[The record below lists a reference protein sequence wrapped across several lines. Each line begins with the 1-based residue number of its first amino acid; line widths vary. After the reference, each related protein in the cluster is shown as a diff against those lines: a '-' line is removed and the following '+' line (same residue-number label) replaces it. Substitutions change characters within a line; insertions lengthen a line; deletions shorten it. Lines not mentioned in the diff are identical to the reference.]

1 MRYSLLN
8 LFRFFA
14 AIIVVLFH
22 FAYCIPPFDEGILNR
37 LIGNGHF
44 AVTFFFVLSGFV
56 MVLSNQKTNLK
67 LYTEKIRFWKK
78 RAIRLLPLYYL
89 AILMYVI
96 FTLGVKNPIDWKEML
111 LNIIGVHAWDLN
123 PQPLI
128 NPPSWSLSAEFFFY
142 LLTPPLLLFSQ
153 SRSIKK
159 NIFIAILVWLIT
171 VIAFVFFMQ
180 YHQRDLPFNFFPL
193 LHLSTFF
200 IGITT
205 GNIWIAIGH
214 NISYNKQYFLLFLI
228 MCLTLFCVFNTG
240 FFHKKHIA
248 LFAPIFAVIIFITV
262 LFEKDNQVK
271 FPNQF
276 FDFLGDLS
284 YPIYILHWPF
294 LTYFNYFFQ
303 DANTLT
309 WLLKY
314 LCGLVAFSILL
325 HFTTERFFKKFY
337 KTI

>member
-14 AIIVVLFH
+14 AITVVMFH
-22 FAYCIPPFDEGILNR
+22 FAYSIPPFDEGLLNR

-56 MVLSNQKTNLK
+56 MVLSNQKSNLK
-67 LYTEKIRFWKK
+67 LYSEKIRFWKK

-89 AILMYVI
+89 AIIMYVL
-96 FTLGVKNPIDWKEML
+96 FTLGVNKPIDWKEML
-111 LNIIGVHAWDLN
+111 LNVIGVHAWDLN
-123 PQPLI
+123 PHPEI

-142 LLTPPLLLFSQ
+142 LLTPTLLLFSK
-153 SRSIKK
+153 SISIKK
-159 NIFIAILVWLIT
+159 NIFIAVIVWLIT
-171 VIAFVFFMQ
+171 VISFVFFMQ

-193 LHLSTFF
+193 WHLSTFF

-205 GNIWIAIGH
+205 AHIWIALKDK
-214 NISYNKQYFLLFLI
+214 ISYNKHYFLLFFI
-228 MCLTLFCVFNTG
+228 MCLTLFCTFNTG

-248 LFAPIFAVIIFITV
+248 LFAPIFAIIIFIAV
-262 LFEKDNQVK
+262 LFEKDNKVK
-271 FPNQF
+271 LPNQF

-294 LTYFNYFFQ
+294 LIYFNYFFQ
-303 DANTLT
+303 DVNTMV
-309 WLLKY
+309 WLVKY

-325 HFTTERFFKKFY
+325 NFTIERFFKKLY

>member
-14 AIIVVLFH
+14 AITVVMFH
-22 FAYCIPPFDEGILNR
+22 FAYSIPPFDEGLLNR

-56 MVLSNQKTNLK
+56 MVLSNQKSNLK
-67 LYTEKIRFWKK
+67 LYSEKIRFWKK

-89 AILMYVI
+89 AIIMYVL
-96 FTLGVKNPIDWKEML
+96 FALGVNKPIDWKEML
-111 LNIIGVHAWDLN
+111 LNVIGVHAWDLN
-123 PQPLI
+123 PHPEI

-142 LLTPPLLLFSQ
+142 LLTPTLLLFSK
-153 SRSIKK
+153 SISIKK
-159 NIFIAILVWLIT
+159 NIFIAVIVWLIT
-171 VIAFVFFMQ
+171 VISFVFFMQ

-193 LHLSTFF
+193 WHLSTFF

-205 GNIWIAIGH
+205 AHIWIAL
-214 NISYNKQYFLLFLI
+214 NDKISYNKHYFLLFFI
-228 MCLTLFCVFNTG
+228 MCLTLFCTFNTG

-248 LFAPIFAVIIFITV
+248 LFAPIFAIIIFIAV
-262 LFEKDNQVK
+262 LFEKDNKVK
-271 FPNQF
+271 LPNQF

-294 LTYFNYFFQ
+294 LIYFNYFFQ
-303 DANTLT
+303 DVNTMV
-309 WLLKY
+309 WLVKY

-325 HFTTERFFKKFY
+325 NFTIERFFKKLY

>member
-14 AIIVVLFH
+14 AITVVMFH
-22 FAYCIPPFDEGILNR
+22 FAYSIPPFDEGLLNR

-56 MVLSNQKTNLK
+56 MVLSNQKSNLK
-67 LYTEKIRFWKK
+67 LYSEKIRFWKK

-89 AILMYVI
+89 AIIMYVL
-96 FTLGVKNPIDWKEML
+96 FTLGVNKPIDWKEML
-111 LNIIGVHAWDLN
+111 LNVIGVHAWDLN
-123 PQPLI
+123 PHPEI

-142 LLTPPLLLFSQ
+142 LLTPTLLLFSK
-153 SRSIKK
+153 SISIKK
-159 NIFIAILVWLIT
+159 NIFIAVIVWLIT
-171 VIAFVFFMQ
+171 VISFVFFMQ

-193 LHLSTFF
+193 WHLSTFF

-205 GNIWIAIGH
+205 AHIWIAL
-214 NISYNKQYFLLFLI
+214 NDKISYNKHYFLLFFI
-228 MCLTLFCVFNTG
+228 MCLTLFCTFNTG

-248 LFAPIFAVIIFITV
+248 LFAPIFAIIIFIAV
-262 LFEKDNQVK
+262 LFEKDNKVK
-271 FPNQF
+271 LPNQF

-294 LTYFNYFFQ
+294 LIYFNYFFQ
-303 DANTLT
+303 DVNTMV
-309 WLLKY
+309 WLVKY

-325 HFTTERFFKKFY
+325 NFTIERFFKKLY

>member
-14 AIIVVLFH
+14 AITVVMFH
-22 FAYCIPPFDEGILNR
+22 FAYSIPPFDEGLLNR

-56 MVLSNQKTNLK
+56 MVLSNQKSNLK
-67 LYTEKIRFWKK
+67 LYSEKIRFWKK

-89 AILMYVI
+89 AIIMYVL
-96 FTLGVKNPIDWKEML
+96 FTLGVNKPIDWKEML
-111 LNIIGVHAWDLN
+111 LNVIGVHAWDLN
-123 PQPLI
+123 PHPEI

-142 LLTPPLLLFSQ
+142 LLTPTLLLFSK
-153 SRSIKK
+153 SISIKK
-159 NIFIAILVWLIT
+159 NIFIAVIVWLIT
-171 VIAFVFFMQ
+171 VISFVFFMQ

-193 LHLSTFF
+193 WHLSTFF

-205 GNIWIAIGH
+205 AHIWIAL
-214 NISYNKQYFLLFLI
+214 NDEISYNKHYFLLFFI
-228 MCLTLFCVFNTG
+228 MCLTLFCTFNTG

-248 LFAPIFAVIIFITV
+248 LFAPIFAIIIFIAV
-262 LFEKDNQVK
+262 LFEKDNKVK
-271 FPNQF
+271 LPNQF

-294 LTYFNYFFQ
+294 LIYFNYFFQ
-303 DANTLT
+303 DVNTMV
-309 WLLKY
+309 WLVKY

-325 HFTTERFFKKFY
+325 NFTIERFFKKLY

>member
-14 AIIVVLFH
+14 AITVVMFH
-22 FAYCIPPFDEGILNR
+22 FAYSIPPFDEGLLNR

-56 MVLSNQKTNLK
+56 MVLSNQKSNLN
-67 LYTEKIRFWKK
+67 LYSGKVRFWKK

-89 AILMYVI
+89 GIIMYVI
-96 FTLGVKNPIDWKEML
+96 FTLGVNKPIDWKEML
-111 LNIIGVHAWDLN
+111 LNVIGVHAWDLN
-123 PQPLI
+123 PHPEI

-142 LLTPPLLLFSQ
+142 LLTPTLLLFSK
-153 SRSIKK
+153 SISIKK
-159 NIFIAILVWLIT
+159 NIFIAVIVWLIT
-171 VIAFVFFMQ
+171 VISFVFFMQ

-193 LHLSTFF
+193 WHLSTFF

-205 GNIWIAIGH
+205 AHIWIAL
-214 NISYNKQYFLLFLI
+214 NDKISYNKHYFLLFFI
-228 MCLTLFCVFNTG
+228 MCLTLFCTFNTG

-248 LFAPIFAVIIFITV
+248 LFAPIFAIIIFIAV
-262 LFEKDNQVK
+262 LFEKDNKVK
-271 FPNQF
+271 LPNQF

-294 LTYFNYFFQ
+294 LIYFNYFFQ
-303 DANTLT
+303 DVNTMV
-309 WLLKY
+309 WLVKY

-325 HFTTERFFKKFY
+325 NFTIERFFKKLY

>member
-14 AIIVVLFH
+14 AITVVMFH
-22 FAYCIPPFDEGILNR
+22 FAYSIPPFDEGLLNR

-56 MVLSNQKTNLK
+56 MVLSNQKSNLK
-67 LYTEKIRFWKK
+67 LYSEKIRFWKK

-89 AILMYVI
+89 AIIMYVL
-96 FTLGVKNPIDWKEML
+96 FALGVNKPIDWKEML
-111 LNIIGVHAWDLN
+111 LNVIGVHAWDLN
-123 PQPLI
+123 PHPEI

-142 LLTPPLLLFSQ
+142 LLTPTLLLFSK
-153 SRSIKK
+153 SISIKK
-159 NIFIAILVWLIT
+159 NIFIAVIVWLIT
-171 VIAFVFFMQ
+171 VISFVFFMQ

-193 LHLSTFF
+193 WHLSTFF

-205 GNIWIAIGH
+205 AHIWIALKDK
-214 NISYNKQYFLLFLI
+214 ISYNKHYFLLFFI
-228 MCLTLFCVFNTG
+228 MCLTLFCTFNTG

-248 LFAPIFAVIIFITV
+248 LFAPIFAIIIFIAV
-262 LFEKDNQVK
+262 LFEKDNKVK
-271 FPNQF
+271 LPNQF

-294 LTYFNYFFQ
+294 LIYFNYFFQ
-303 DANTLT
+303 DVNTMV
-309 WLLKY
+309 WLVKY

-325 HFTTERFFKKFY
+325 NFTIERFFKKLY